1 MKTLVIFASF
11 IFLTSFVCADQV
23 RVYTDYTPVRI
34 IKLVEGTDFE
44 IEASKSSLKGK
55 FKDMDE
61 NQLPQDRN
69 YRDAWK
75 MKNGSVSVDA
85 VLKSEKDAKASKLST
100 IKTNMQTAGLTP
112 ETIEYLTSAK

>member
-1 MKTLVIFASF
+1 MKTLLFLFLLIPSVCFAE
-11 IFLTSFVCADQV
+11 QV

-34 IKLVEGTDFE
+34 LKLVEGTDFE
-44 IEASKSSLKGK
+44 IEASKSRLKGN

-85 VLKSEKDAKASKLST
+85 VLKSEKDVKTAKLST
-100 IKTNMQTAGLTP
+100 IKTNMQTVGLTP